1 MRIPTRKPGKYA
13 RSYRDPF
20 MTQAKCDELTAEL
33 ARLLR
38 IRPSAA
44 NEVKRLAEMGDF
56 SENAAYQ
63 LAKGRLRGINQRI
76 LETEDHLKFAK
87 IIQPARQSTTVELG
101 STVTITLLGKEQT
114 FTVLGP
120 TEANPSKGII
130 SFKSP
135 LGVAI
140 MGRRKGDKILFPQGK
155 KNIEVT
161 IVHIA

>member
-13 RSYRDPF
+13 RSYRDPY
-20 MTQAKCDELTAEL
+20 MTKAKFDELTAEL

-38 IRPSAA
+38 IRPNAA

-87 IIQPARQSTTVELG
+87 IISRSRKTGTVELG
-101 STVTITLLGKEQT
+101 STVTISLLGKEQT

-135 LGVAI
+135 LGAVI
-140 MGRRKGDKILFPQGK
+140 MGKCIGDKVLFQQGK
-155 KNIEVT
+155 KNTEVT
-161 IVHIA
+161 IVRIA